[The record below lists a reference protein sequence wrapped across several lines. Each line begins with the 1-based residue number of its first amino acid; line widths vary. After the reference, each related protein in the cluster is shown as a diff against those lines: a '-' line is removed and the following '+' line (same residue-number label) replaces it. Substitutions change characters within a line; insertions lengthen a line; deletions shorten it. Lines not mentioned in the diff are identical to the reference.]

1 MLTSA
6 TISEGEVLDVTSAT
20 ISEGAQQVLDVTSVT
35 ISEGEV
41 LDAHLCDY
49 I

>member
-1 MLTSA
+1 MLTS
-6 TISEGEVLDVTSAT
+6 VT